1 MALLGVDRRT
11 SDGHEP
17 EVALPEIEAAREE
30 KQVPPELSDE
40 DLFLASLGQMDSR
53 FRDEIPLQG
62 EEESAAPRR
71 MRQLRQG
78 KLSPEDR
85 LDLHGLTRQEA
96 RDKVR
101 FFLEDGVF
109 HGRKTVL
116 IITGRGKGSAE
127 GPVLREFIEGYLSR
141 EARAWV
147 VEWGR
152 APARY
157 GGEGALGGVP
167 QGTAQPLIAKQTCIK
182 KAGAIAAP
190 AFCVSFTRIGFLLPG
205 SWFFTRRSFGFWL
218 LLSVRSRLS
227 CRRFFTRS
235 ASADRLLRGF
245 GGGRIV
251 GCRCRVRGGIVG

>member
-1 MALLGVDRRT
+1 MAKKGKKQDSKSFQHSPFKTLKGVAVVADKASSEKESLPVQKSEPVVEDDTAAFEREMALLGVDRRT

-157 GGEGALGGVP
+157 GGEGALV
-167 QGTAQPLIAKQTCIK
+167 
-182 KAGAIAAP
+182 
-190 AFCVSFTRIGFLLPG
+190 VFLKG
-205 SWFFTRRSFGFWL
+205 RRN
-218 LLSVRSRLS
+218 R
-227 CRRFFTRS
+227 
-235 ASADRLLRGF
+235 
-245 GGGRIV
+245 
-251 GCRCRVRGGIVG
+251 